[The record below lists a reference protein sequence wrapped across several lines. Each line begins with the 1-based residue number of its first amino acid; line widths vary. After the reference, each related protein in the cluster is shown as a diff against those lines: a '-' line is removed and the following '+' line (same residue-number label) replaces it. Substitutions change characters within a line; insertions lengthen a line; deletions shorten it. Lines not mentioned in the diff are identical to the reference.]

1 MRAPEDFQFIQ
12 VSVVDNVLSP
22 MQPDDVRDLLQRE
35 LRELDPQTICSAAV
49 ITRDGFF
56 GSALRAA
63 VGTMQLLSRV
73 THPTKTFQRVDEA
86 VRWVRAQHEQQSRPA
101 PGEATLLEALRK
113 QDAAAVGA
121 R

>member
-1 MRAPEDFQFIQ
+1 
-12 VSVVDNVLSP
+12 
-22 MQPDDVRDLLQRE
+22 
-35 LRELDPQTICSAAV
+35 
-49 ITRDGFF
+49 
-56 GSALRAA
+56 
-63 VGTMQLLSRV
+63 MQLLSRV